1 LKEWNLLRLVFAQR
15 SHNASGALWKRCKLD
30 PDELVA
36 LSFHHPSQIQPI
48 PSCLSL
54 LRNLSVTSLP
64 LSPLPSLAFL
74 FPDGGAANFGLN
86 FLTFIILFNNLI
98 PISLLVTLEVIKFVQ
113 AFFINWVSASLS
125 HRSCSCLMN
134 LLSLKCRL
142 LKPPG
147 PILENF
153 TAQMKVELYQNNP
166 YEDAKIGFRAGR
178 LKHRCNGVLRSH

>member
-1 LKEWNLLRLVFAQR
+1 METLQIR
-15 SHNASGALWKRCKLD
+15 

-36 LSFHHPSQIQPI
+36 LSFHLPSPVHPI

-64 LSPLPSLAFL
+64 LFPLPSLALL

-125 HRSCSCLMN
+125 HGSCSCLMN

-147 PILENF
+147 PIPENF
-153 TAQMKVELYQNNP
+153 TAQTKVELYQNNP

-178 LKHRCNGVLRSH
+178 LKHTDTDFRCSGVLSSH